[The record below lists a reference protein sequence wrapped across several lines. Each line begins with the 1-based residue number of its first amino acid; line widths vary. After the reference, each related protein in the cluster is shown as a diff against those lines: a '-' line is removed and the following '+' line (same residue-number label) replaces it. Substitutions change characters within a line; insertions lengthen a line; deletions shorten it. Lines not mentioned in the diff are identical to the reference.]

1 MNGKESDKMFG
12 QMKKKNHWRTKAAG
26 LLLGAV
32 LAVSGIVSPLAGG
45 LQVQAKAAYDTKYS
59 QSISMES
66 LLLPALSN
74 RFTDA
79 NGVYTQLKQ
88 ALRYQKIYQGNI
100 LNLIN
105 QGANIPADA
114 LKKLYEEG
122 LISGFLY
129 HFGSGQAFTCEDYK
143 DVFDPVW
150 YWASNPDLQAAYG
163 TYDANTMLVDF
174 LTTGMSLGRSSSST
188 FNLTY
193 FKSNYSWLQ
202 KYLGDDNANY
212 YLFYIL
218 FGKDMGM
225 TADKKISR

>member
-1 MNGKESDKMFG
+1 MFRR
-12 QMKKKNHWRTKAAG
+12 MKKMSHWRSGAAG
-26 LLLGAV
+26 ILLGAV
-32 LAVSGIVSPLAGG
+32 LAVSAIVTPLSGG

-66 LLLPALSN
+66 LLLPALTN
-74 RFTDA
+74 RFTNA

-129 HFGSGQAFTCEDYK
+129 HFGTGQAFTADDYR

-150 YWASNPDLQAAYG
+150 YWASNPDLQTAYG
-163 TYDANTMLVDF
+163 TYDENTMLVDF
-174 LTTGMSLGRSSSST
+174 LTTGMSLGRSSSQG
-188 FNLTY
+188 FNLSY

-202 KYLGDDNANY
+202 KYLGENNANY

-225 TADKKISR
+225 TADRLISK

>member
-1 MNGKESDKMFG
+1 MFRR
-12 QMKKKNHWRTKAAG
+12 MKKMSHWRTGAAG
-26 LLLGAV
+26 ILLGAV
-32 LAVSGIVSPLAGG
+32 LAVSAIVTPLSGG

-66 LLLPALSN
+66 LLLPALTN
-74 RFTDA
+74 RFTNA

-129 HFGSGQAFTCEDYK
+129 HFGTGQAFTADDYK

-150 YWASNPDLQAAYG
+150 YWASNPDLQTAYG
-163 TYDANTMLVDF
+163 TYDENTMLVDF
-174 LTTGMSLGRSSSST
+174 LTTGMSLGRSSSQS
-188 FNLTY
+188 FNVSY

-202 KYLGDDNANY
+202 KYLGENNANY

-225 TADKKISR
+225 TADRLISK

>member
-1 MNGKESDKMFG
+1 MFRR
-12 QMKKKNHWRTKAAG
+12 MKKMSHWRSGATG
-26 LLLGAV
+26 ILLGAV
-32 LAVSGIVSPLAGG
+32 LAVSGIVTPLSVG

-66 LLLPALSN
+66 LLLPALTN
-74 RFTDA
+74 RFTNA

-129 HFGSGQAFTCEDYK
+129 HFGTGQAFTADDYK

-163 TYDANTMLVDF
+163 TYDENTMLVDF
-174 LTTGMSLGRSSSST
+174 LTTGMSLGRSSSQS
-188 FNLTY
+188 FQLSY

-202 KYLGDDNANY
+202 KYLGEDNANY

-225 TADKKISR
+225 TADKLISK